1 MQKFE
6 WKKELKELYFPKVG
20 VVSEVK
26 VPKMNYLMIDG
37 AGDPNTSEELQD
49 TFSALYP
56 IAYTIKFALKNA
68 GRRDFMVFPPEGL
81 WFAEDMRVF
90 TENFNDKSA
99 WKWTIMIAQPDF
111 VTKTDFEQA
120 KLSAIAKKGLP
131 QMRKVRFEGLDEG
144 DAVQVLHIGPYA
156 AEGPNIQ
163 KLHNY
168 IKEHGWQL
176 TGKHHEIYMSDPRR
190 SAPEKMKTVIRQPFK
205 K

>member
-1 MQKFE
+1 
-6 WKKELKELYFPKVG
+6 
-20 VVSEVK
+20 
-26 VPKMNYLMIDG
+26 
-37 AGDPNTSEELQD
+37 
-49 TFSALYP
+49 
-56 IAYTIKFALKNA
+56 
-68 GRRDFMVFPPEGL
+68 
-81 WFAEDMRVF
+81 MRVF

>member
-1 MQKFE
+1 
-6 WKKELKELYFPKVG
+6 
-20 VVSEVK
+20 
-26 VPKMNYLMIDG
+26 
-37 AGDPNTSEELQD
+37 
-49 TFSALYP
+49 
-56 IAYTIKFALKNA
+56 
-68 GRRDFMVFPPEGL
+68 MVFPPEGL